1 MSRPWAHPRAGG
13 ENTVK
18 TDDGDELK
26 GSSPRGRGKP
36 DWRRRRLV
44 GAGLI
49 PARAG
54 KTNTSPP
61 TETFSRAH
69 PRAGGENTVVY
80 LLIPS
85 LPGSSP
91 RGRGKLQ
98 RPELSTFNTR
108 LIPARAGKTPHQ
120 QLIHLIPPAHPR
132 AGGEN
137 ALVAVHFL
145 AHCGSSPCGRGKPSQ
160 G

>member
-13 ENTVK
+13 ENPHA
-18 TDDGDELK
+18 DSIDGTRV

-91 RGRGKLQ
+91 RGRGKPDL
-98 RPELSTFNTR
+98 EGLATKAEG
-108 LIPARAGKTPHQ
+108 LIPARAGKT
-120 QLIHLIPPAHPR
+120 
-132 AGGEN
+132 
-137 ALVAVHFL
+137 AVGFRRK
-145 AHCGSSPCGRGKPSQ
+145 RG
-160 G
+160 